1 MKLLV
6 TLFLIL
12 SGSVTLLAQDGAGER
27 IQATDYRLI
36 QFDYEVYEL
45 GVYEPYVQVTY
56 LYGPTLPHGHR
67 DFDFFTLENFL
78 FAPWMANAEQKY
90 WDGAVWE
97 NDTKFFN
104 SFDGDNRRDR
114 LDIQY

>member
-36 QFDYEVYEL
+36 QFDYEVY
-45 GVYEPYVQVTY
+45 
-56 LYGPTLPHGHR
+56 
-67 DFDFFTLENFL
+67 
-78 FAPWMANAEQKY
+78 
-90 WDGAVWE
+90 
-97 NDTKFFN
+97 
-104 SFDGDNRRDR
+104 
-114 LDIQY
+114 